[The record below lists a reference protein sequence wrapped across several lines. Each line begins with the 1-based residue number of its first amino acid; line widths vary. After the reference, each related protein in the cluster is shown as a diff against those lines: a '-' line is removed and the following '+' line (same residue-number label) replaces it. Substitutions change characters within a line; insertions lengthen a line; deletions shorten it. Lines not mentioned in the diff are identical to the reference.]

1 MKQHKHQFSKEFLG
15 QFKDAKELSGH
26 FGQMFK
32 DAVEQML
39 EGEMDAHLGFDKH
52 ERTEGQKENY
62 RNGHTSKTIKTDM
75 GEVPLEVPRDRN
87 GSFEPQ
93 AVAKR
98 QTVMD
103 DVSDAVISLYGA
115 GMTVR
120 DIEAQVQRIYGVTL
134 SDSTVSRITDRL
146 LALVHEWQ
154 NRALQPTYLVVWLDA
169 IYFKVRQG
177 HRVVSKAM
185 YVAIGLDTEGRREVL
200 GFWVAQSES
209 AAFWMQVLDNL
220 RQRGVADILLLA
232 TDNLAGFTKAVQ
244 ATFPHT
250 LHQLCVT
257 HQIRN
262 SLRYIAD
269 RDKREFCKDL
279 KSVYA
284 VPTREE
290 GERGLAELERKWGGK
305 YAAVVQ
311 SWRNNWEHLAVF
323 FDYPTE
329 IRRIFY
335 TTNIIEN
342 FNRMLRKYTKNRLI
356 FPSDEA
362 VTKAAF
368 LAVQHTAEVWAGTVA
383 NAKVILLQFDALF
396 PERLGVKI

>member
-1 MKQHKHQFSKEFLG
+1 MKQHKHQFSKEFLS
-15 QFKDAKELSGH
+15 QFKDAKELGGH

-39 EGEMDAHLGFDKH
+39 EGEMDAHLGFERH
-52 ERTEGQKENY
+52 ERTEGEKTNY
-62 RNGHTSKTIKTDM
+62 RNGHTGKTVKTDM

-87 GSFEPQ
+87 GTFEPQ

-98 QTVMD
+98 QTVME
-103 DVSDAVISLYGA
+103 DVSDAVIGLYGA

-154 NRALQPTYLVVWLDA
+154 NRALQPTYLITWLDA

-209 AAFWMQVLDNL
+209 AAFWVQVLDNM

-232 TDNLAGFTKAVQ
+232 TDNLSGITKAVQ

-269 RDKREFCKDL
+269 KDKKEFCRDL
-279 KSVYA
+279 KAVYA

-290 GERGLAELERKWGGK
+290 GERGLAELERRWGGK
-305 YAAVVQ
+305 YPAVVK
-311 SWRNNWEHLAVF
+311 SWRDNWEHLAVF

-368 LAVQHTAEVWAGTVA
+368 LAVQHTAEIWAGKIA

-396 PERLGVKI
+396 PDRLGIKI

>member
-26 FGQMFK
+26 FGQLFK

-39 EGEMDAHLGFDKH
+39 EGEMDAHLGFERH
-52 ERTEGQKENY
+52 ERTDGDKANY
-62 RNGHTSKTIKTDM
+62 RNGHTSKTVKTDM

-87 GSFEPQ
+87 GSFEPK

-120 DIEAQVQRIYGVTL
+120 DIESQVERIYGVTL

-146 LALVHEWQ
+146 LALVADWQ
-154 NRALQPTYLVVWLDA
+154 NRALQPIYLIVWLDA

-185 YVAIGLDTEGRREVL
+185 YVAIGLDTEGRKEVL

-220 RQRGVADILLLA
+220 KQRGVADMLLLA
-232 TDNLAGFTKAVQ
+232 TDNLAGFVKAVQ
-244 ATFPHT
+244 ATFPRT

-262 SLRYIAD
+262 SLKYLAS
-269 RDKREFCKDL
+269 RDYSEFCRDL
-279 KSVYA
+279 KAVYA
-284 VPTREE
+284 VPTRQA
-290 GERGLAELERKWGGK
+290 GEKGLDELEAKWGGR
-305 YAAVVQ
+305 YAAVIQ
-311 SWRNNWEHLAVF
+311 SWRSNWENLAVF
-323 FDYPTE
+323 FDFPTE
-329 IRRIFY
+329 IRRVFY

-368 LAVQHTAEVWAGTVA
+368 LAVQHTAEVWTGPIP
-383 NAKVILLQFDALF
+383 NAKLVLLQFDELF
-396 PERLGVKI
+396 PDRLGIKI